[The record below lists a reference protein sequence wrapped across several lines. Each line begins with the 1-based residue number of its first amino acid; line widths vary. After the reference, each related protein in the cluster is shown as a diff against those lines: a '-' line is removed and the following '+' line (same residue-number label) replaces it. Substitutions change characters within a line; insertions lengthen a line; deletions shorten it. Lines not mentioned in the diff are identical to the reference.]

1 MFILGVHWLR
11 VTIPNSSNPLFWVHY
26 TMCFLCKAEVNIA
39 LADLLY
45 EGNVDT
51 DAGEDIVTVKSSDG
65 SLHGAAS
72 STVSISWPTDS
83 PSSPPTLTFR
93 SPMVEILEDESFPLG
108 PVRIRFG
115 NGLSVVRGSVRCSAG
130 ELIMG
135 EVAKDGSKSVVI
147 EEGEEGGTSV
157 TLRGLPGDVAT
168 ALSPVEYR
176 PDVDWN
182 SMTNGVATLT
192 IVVQPVGIGEVR
204 HR

>member
-1 MFILGVHWLR
+1 MHDTIHNPASLG
-11 VTIPNSSNPLFWVHY
+11 PL
-26 TMCFLCKAEVNIA
+26 LLLGKAEVNLA
-39 LADLLY
+39 LADLRY

-51 DAGEDIVTVKSSDG
+51 NAEEDLVTVKSSDG

-72 STVSISWPTDS
+72 STVTISWPADS

-93 SPMVEILEDESFPLG
+93 SPMVEILEDESFLLG

-115 NGLSVVRGSVRCSAG
+115 NGRSIVRGSVQCSAG
-130 ELIMG
+130 ELILG
-135 EVAKDGSKSVVI
+135 EVRDEVNQSVVI

-168 ALSPVEYR
+168 ALSLVEYR

-182 SMTNGVATLT
+182 SMTNGIATLT
-192 IVVQPVGIGEVR
+192 LIVQPVGIGEVR
-204 HR
+204 H

>member
-1 MFILGVHWLR
+1 MHDTIHNPASLG
-11 VTIPNSSNPLFWVHY
+11 PLLL
-26 TMCFLCKAEVNIA
+26 LCKAEVNLA
-39 LADLLY
+39 LADLRY

-51 DAGEDIVTVKSSDG
+51 NAEEDLVTVKSSDG

-72 STVSISWPTDS
+72 STVTISWPADS

-93 SPMVEILEDESFPLG
+93 SPMVEILEDESFLLG

-115 NGLSVVRGSVRCSAG
+115 NGRSIVRGSVQCSAG
-130 ELIMG
+130 ELILG
-135 EVAKDGSKSVVI
+135 EVRDEVNQSVVI

-168 ALSPVEYR
+168 VLSLVEYR

-182 SMTNGVATLT
+182 SMTNGIATLT
-192 IVVQPVGIGEVR
+192 LIVQPVGIGEVR
-204 HR
+204 H